1 MAAAA
6 AAAAAACVPVCHKL
20 LFSSFF
26 RCESVLFL
34 NVSVFVPPVAT
45 ENPQNSPT
53 FDIDV
58 NFDIGVSSLAA
69 FLSRKEPK
77 NSSNFRF
84 SVLCEFEFSVWSN
97 P

>member
-1 MAAAA
+1 MPPDSGTSTSFTTDD
-6 AAAAAACVPVCHKL
+6 CV
-20 LFSSFF
+20 
-26 RCESVLFL
+26 
-34 NVSVFVPPVAT
+34 T
-45 ENPQNSPT
+45 NSPT